1 MKVWRER
8 IGGIDR
14 YLLGEFEG
22 RARNKVMWNVGA
34 KNRPQ
39 VFLGPL
45 WTKAYLFQPHWAC
58 PTLLRPLLTL
68 WDLYLCV
75 FACLCAYV
83 CELWRNNWHE
93 EIWIIVFIHTLLI
106 FQTLKL
112 QYLGNLT
119 VSYPFF
125 FFTFESWWTVIL
137 IYIYIYYLHS

>member
-39 VFLGPL
+39 VFFGATMNKGILVPTPLGH
-45 WTKAYLFQPHWAC
+45 A
-58 PTLLRPLLTL
+58 
-68 WDLYLCV
+68 LYLCV

-83 CELWRNNWHE
+83 CEL
-93 EIWIIVFIHTLLI
+93 
-106 FQTLKL
+106 
-112 QYLGNLT
+112 
-119 VSYPFF
+119 
-125 FFTFESWWTVIL
+125 
-137 IYIYIYYLHS
+137 

>member
-1 MKVWRER
+1 
-8 IGGIDR
+8 
-14 YLLGEFEG
+14 
-22 RARNKVMWNVGA
+22 MWGQRTDH
-34 KNRPQ
+34 KS
-39 VFLGPL
+39 FLGPL

-119 VSYPFF
+119 VSYPFYLFIF
-125 FFTFESWWTVIL
+125 FLNFFYFRKLMNRDSDIYLIFTLNLKNLQIWMKMN
-137 IYIYIYYLHS
+137 